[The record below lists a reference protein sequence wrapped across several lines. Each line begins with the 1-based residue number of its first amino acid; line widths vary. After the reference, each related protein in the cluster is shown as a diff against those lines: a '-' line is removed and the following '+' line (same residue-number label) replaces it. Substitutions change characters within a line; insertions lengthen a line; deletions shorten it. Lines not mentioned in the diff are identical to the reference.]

1 MGIARR
7 IKKYKAKREQ
17 RKLVAQYSAN
27 AHPMQFDWDW
37 KQVNYNRIALVNLLI
52 SLSGDNPDY
61 LEIGCADNELF
72 DSVIAASK
80 TGVDPAP
87 GGTHRETSDS
97 FFASNTKTFDVV
109 FNDGLHEYQQVRRD
123 AQNSIQCLKPGGWIA
138 FHDFLPRTWK
148 EHHVPRLQG
157 LWTGD
162 CWKLAMELAESEDI
176 DFKILNID
184 HGVGVMRLKKPNA
197 RITDLKDT
205 LTDAQFDY
213 FVDNHGK
220 LPRTDWADGV
230 AWIKSASAH

>member
-80 TGVDPAP
+80 TGVDPAS

-109 FNDGLHEYQQVRRD
+109 FIDGLHQ
-123 AQNSIQCLKPGGWIA
+123 
-138 FHDFLPRTWK
+138 
-148 EHHVPRLQG
+148 
-157 LWTGD
+157 
-162 CWKLAMELAESEDI
+162 
-176 DFKILNID
+176 
-184 HGVGVMRLKKPNA
+184 
-197 RITDLKDT
+197 
-205 LTDAQFDY
+205 
-213 FVDNHGK
+213 
-220 LPRTDWADGV
+220 
-230 AWIKSASAH
+230 